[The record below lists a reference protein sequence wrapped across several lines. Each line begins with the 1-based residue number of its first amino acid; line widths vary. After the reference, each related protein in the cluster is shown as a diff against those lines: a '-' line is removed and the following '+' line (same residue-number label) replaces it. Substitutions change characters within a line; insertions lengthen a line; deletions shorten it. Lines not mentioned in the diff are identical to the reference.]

1 MRPKRL
7 KLSAFGPYAGTVEL
21 DMEKLGTKGLYLIT
35 GDTGAGKTTIFD
47 GIVYALYG
55 LPSGEN
61 REPAMLRSKYAEA
74 QVPTEVELLFEN
86 GGQEY
91 KIRRNP
97 EYERP
102 AKKGGGMTLQRAE
115 AELIYPDGR
124 VVTKQKEVNKAVIE
138 ILGLDRNQFLQIA
151 MIAQGDF
158 LKLLLADTKERQG
171 IFREIF
177 KTGYY
182 QVLQE
187 KLKSESGKLSDELEF
202 ARRSVDQYLEGVVIP
217 VESNLEEKTE
227 KSFFEDRLRDDE
239 KFETEVKYA
248 GKVNRD
254 AVDLTKVPL
263 TEAIDEIEILVE
275 KDQSSVDNL
284 NEKITNVQKKLET
297 VQEHLQKAQ
306 TKEQTIR
313 ALETAQAEYQKVK
326 IQEKEL
332 SAIWELQ
339 KQKQSVR
346 DELEVRIA
354 RMQEEVS
361 AYQKLEE
368 KKEKLIERKIFLEK
382 QEKLLLNQKLEIEKI
397 QECLQADKDEE
408 KALEN
413 EPKHQAE
420 LQFQKEKL
428 DSKKEELTV
437 FVENVGQYQK
447 LCGKLT
453 KLQEQYVDKA
463 QTAKARKEEYDQA
476 YQTFLDG
483 QAGVLSRLLRE
494 GEPCPVCGSR
504 EHPKKA
510 AAMEHVPSQEELDQL
525 QGHLELARTEMENAS
540 KKAAE
545 LMGQA
550 ELQKKQLLKKMR
562 ELENAKKESQET
574 AENPEEG
581 MQGIQGQAEG
591 QQTEQMQIIRIQ
603 IENWQAEL
611 SKQENDLTGQI
622 QDNAK
627 RVKRYEELQ
636 KQIQKTEE
644 QLAKKQTEREALTGK
659 ITALNVEIQ
668 TESRR
673 LEEQSQNLKFED
685 GKLAEQELHDLQT
698 KKVQLKQE
706 YDEAQKNVQKCSGE
720 VRKLEGQM
728 EQCRKQLESLGE
740 FSVEIEQDEK
750 RRLEVIRTEQEQ
762 YLKEIQV
769 RLATNQKALA
779 QIEKKSKDIIDLEQT
794 WTMVKALSNTANGNI
809 SGKEKIM
816 LETYVQMT
824 YFDRILERA
833 NVRFMVMS
841 EGQYELA
848 RSIAA
853 GNNRS
858 QSGLELD
865 VIDHYNGTRRSV
877 KTLSGG
883 ESFKA
888 SLSLALGLSDEVQSR
903 AGGIRLDTMFVDEG
917 FGSLDDESLEQAM
930 KALAGLSEGNKL
942 VGIISHVGELKER
955 IDRQIVV
962 VKEKAGGSRAEI
974 TQYTI

>member
-7 KLSAFGPYAGTVEL
+7 KLSAFGPYASIVEL
-21 DMEKLGTKGLYLIT
+21 DMEKLGMKGLYLIT

-74 QVPTEVELLFEN
+74 HVPTEVELFFEN

-91 KIRRNP
+91 RIRRNP

-102 AKKGGGMTLQRAE
+102 AKKGGGITLQRAE

-124 VVTKQKEVNKAVIE
+124 VVTKQKEVNKAIIE
-138 ILGLDRNQFLQIA
+138 ILGLDRNQFLQIS

-182 QVLQE
+182 QILQE

-202 ARRSVDQYLEGVVIP
+202 ARRSVNQYLEGV
-217 VESNLEEKTE
+217 S
-227 KSFFEDRLRDDE
+227 
-239 KFETEVKYA
+239 
-248 GKVNRD
+248 
-254 AVDLTKVPL
+254 VDFTQIPL
-263 TEAIDEIEILVE
+263 TEAIDEIQNLVD
-275 KDQSSVDNL
+275 KDQLDVENL
-284 NEKITNVQKKLET
+284 SEKIKNVQKELEK

-306 TKEQTIR
+306 TRSQTLR
-313 ALETAQAEYQKVK
+313 TLEEAETKYQKIK

-332 SAIWELQ
+332 SAILKFQEK
-339 KQKQSVR
+339 KQTER
-346 DELEVRIA
+346 DGLETAIA
-354 RMQEEVS
+354 HIQEEVLV
-361 AYQKLEE
+361 YQKLEE
-368 KKEKLIERKIFLEK
+368 KKKKLIERKTFLEK
-382 QEKLLLNQKLEIEKI
+382 QEKKLLNQKLEIEKL
-397 QECLQADKDEE
+397 QEHLQEDKTEE
-408 KALEN
+408 KMLEN
-413 EPKHQAE
+413 EPKNQAE

-428 DSKKEELTV
+428 DLKKEELDA
-437 FVENVGQYQK
+437 FVKNIKQYQT
-447 LCGKLT
+447 LCGNLT
-453 KLQEQYVDKA
+453 KLQKQYVDKTKMA
-463 QTAKARKEEYDQA
+463 QARKEEYDQA

-483 QAGVLSRLLRE
+483 QAGVLARHLNP

-504 EHPKKA
+504 EHPRKA

-525 QGHLELARTEMENAS
+525 QEHLELARTEMENAS

-545 LMGQA
+545 LVGKVD
-550 ELQKKQLLKKMR
+550 LQKKQIMEKLH
-562 ELENAKKESQET
+562 ELEKEKMLAEPMESENWKVQDIQSQINNKQVEL
-574 AENPEEG
+574 AERENKL
-581 MQGIQGQAEG
+581 
-591 QQTEQMQIIRIQ
+591 TEQI
-603 IENWQAEL
+603 L
-611 SKQENDLTGQI
+611 
-622 QDNAK
+622 DNTK
-627 RVKRYEELQ
+627 KVKYYKNLQ
-636 KQIQKTEE
+636 KQIQNTE
-644 QLAKKQTEREALTGK
+644 KKIVEKQAEREALSGK
-659 ITALNVEIQ
+659 ITALNAEIQ
-668 TESRR
+668 TESRQ

-685 GKLAEQELHDLQT
+685 GKLAEQELRNLQM
-698 KKVQLKQE
+698 KKVQLKQQ

-720 VRKLEGQM
+720 ARKLEGQM
-728 EQCRKQLESLGE
+728 EQCRKQLENLGE
-740 FSVEIEQDEK
+740 FSIEKEQDEK
-750 RRLEVIRTEQEQ
+750 RCLEEIRTEQEQ
-762 YLKEIQV
+762 CLKDIQV
-769 RLATNQKALA
+769 RLAANQKALA
-779 QIEKKSKDIIDLEQT
+779 KIQKKSKDIIELEQK

-841 EGQYELA
+841 EGQYELE
-848 RSIAA
+848 RSIVA

-955 IDRQIVV
+955 IDKQIIVT
-962 VKEKAGGSRAEI
+962 KEKAGGSRAVI
-974 TQYTI
+974 V